1 MLVLTERMR
10 RRFRIS
16 SVAVLV
22 VLQLTFSTGATCGLM
37 LCVEPDGRGGIESV
51 FSRDC
56 CAEAQAEFAA
66 DRIACD
72 CTDIPLLTSA
82 ATVVGSSR
90 GPIVPGVAPLPVQ
103 RALRAPSRKEHRVP
117 LVSELGRDFGV
128 AGRRSVVLVV

>member
-1 MLVLTERMR
+1 MR

-22 VLQLTFSTGATCGLM
+22 VLQLTFTTGASCGLT

-51 FSRDC
+51 FSQDC
-56 CAEAQAEFAA
+56 CAQAHAEFAA
-66 DRIACD
+66 DQIACD

-90 GPIVPGVAPLPVQ
+90 DLIVSGVAPLPVQ
-103 RALRAPSRKEHRVP
+103 PAVQAPARKEHRIP
-117 LVSELGRDFGV
+117 LVSELGHVFGS
-128 AGRRSVVLVV
+128 AARRSVVLVV